1 MEESSKEYH
10 RNTNILIAVIL
21 AAGTLLIAILF
32 SRWRK
37 LSALKRAKKHTPE
50 EKINLRKIS
59 GLSEVEADERKIEG
73 QDNTLY
79 FKPRRTRSE
88 IWREN
93 VLSIFNLSLVGLA
106 AIQLLFG
113 RPLDALISIGVL
125 CLNIG
130 VNVFQESFARMRIK
144 DLLQKTHPRVT
155 VIRDGKTRSIDANDI
170 VVDDMV
176 AFGPGDELLADGM
189 LVHQDNLVIDE
200 SMLGVGER
208 RAIKEDGELVFAG
221 SFCVSGRAV
230 YQVQKVGRDRFIT
243 TLIEDSPDT
252 QERLTPI
259 EKIINGALRILLVVV
274 AIFTILLINTYL
286 NLDLPIPEE
295 VYNEVAGII
304 FGLAP
309 AGLYFMI
316 IVTYAASTA
325 DIAKIGALVNRAR
338 SVETM
343 AQVNTIC
350 FSREGVLTGMRV
362 EMEAISQDD
371 EEEIFTESRI
381 SQILGDYAR
390 STSLDNQLIRSMTNS
405 FDGNPREAVDEAPFL
420 STYGWNALTFNDPD
434 LEGVYV
440 LGAPAALE
448 PYLTQGRGYEDLTT
462 KGEPSQVRKLFS
474 RFGGLLRRSD
484 QNSAETSEQADGDGL
499 STAPSK
505 QDSQAFENPGEAPPD
520 DESSQKPGFFRRIL
534 TRITQSDDGQP
545 QEEEKQE
552 SQTGQ
557 QIELLFAYYP
567 DPSPIF
573 DESGRPQFPTPLI
586 PLCTLTF
593 DEQLRPGAVEAIKKF
608 VRNGIGIKIFT
619 DERPQQ
625 VANLLAKVG
634 LQDIASNMVS
644 GAELSAMEA
653 GDRLQSASDNATFL
667 QLSPQQM
674 GEVVK
679 DLRSSGEYVAVIGDS
694 VNDVPAM
701 RAANLALAHQR
712 SSQAAQSVA
721 DILLLENSPRV
732 LEKVLDKGQR
742 IVNGLLDIL
751 KLYLTQVFYLTLL
764 ITAIQLIGFGFPFRG
779 IQLTV
784 ISVVSIT
791 IPSLGLTLWAQSGVL
806 YGKSLRKSLTHF
818 VLPAAVT
825 IGIAAT
831 FVFFYFKSTTGDEEY
846 FHLTVTYALV
856 FMGLMVVI
864 FLRPPNRI
872 LAGGAPVSDDR
883 RLSMM
888 VLVLFVLFFVTV
900 AITVAVPFLQETL
913 MLDWLDPIQDYLI
926 IAVVVV
932 LWAIS
937 LLVIWRV
944 WRLEGIRN
952 NRKHQETD
960 VRGNSGVASES
971 PENADQIPGMLNEGD
986 NGKSI

>member
-1 MEESSKEYH
+1 MAAFRTYFRNKFTRISSAS
-10 RNTNILIAVIL
+10 RSWIFIGLLVGVFL
-21 AAGTLLIAILF
+21 AGLKLV
-32 SRWRK
+32 RW
-37 LSALKRAKKHTPE
+37 LKIRSLQNAKKHTPE
-50 EKINLRKIS
+50 AKINLRKIN

-79 FKPRRTRSE
+79 FKPRRTRRE

-106 AIQLLFG
+106 GVQLLFG
-113 RPLDALISIGVL
+113 RPQDALLSIGVL
-125 CLNIG
+125 ALNIG
-130 VNVFQESFARMRIK
+130 LNVFQESFARMRIK

-189 LVHQDNLVIDE
+189 LVHQDNLVIEE
-200 SMLGVGER
+200 SMLGVGDR

-243 TLIEDSPDT
+243 TLIEDSPET
-252 QERLTPI
+252 KERLTPI
-259 EKIINGALRILLVVV
+259 EKVVNNVLRILLVVV
-274 AIFTILLINTYL
+274 AIFTVLLISTYL

-295 VYNEVAGII
+295 LYNEIAGII

-350 FSREGVLTGMRV
+350 FSREGILTGFRV
-362 EMEAISQDD
+362 DMEAITGDD
-371 EEEIFTESRI
+371 EEESFTESRI

-390 STSLDNQLIRSMTNS
+390 STNLDNQLIRSMANS
-405 FDGNPREAVDEAPFL
+405 FEGNLREAVDEAPFL
-420 STYGWNALTFNDPD
+420 SVYGWNALTFEDPD
-434 LEGVYV
+434 LEGVFV

-448 PYLTQGRGYEDLTT
+448 PYLTQGGGYEDLTT
-462 KGEPSQVRKLFS
+462 KDEPNQVRKVFS
-474 RFGGLLRRSD
+474 RFGGLFSRSD
-484 QNSAETSEQADGDGL
+484 QNPDENNDSENGAEIPTE
-499 STAPSK
+499 PSK
-505 QDSQAFENPGEAPPD
+505 QDAPAHEDPVDAPPT
-520 DESSQKPGFFRRIL
+520 DEASQKRGFFRRML
-534 TRITQSDDGQP
+534 TRFTKSDDVQSLD
-545 QEEEKQE
+545 EEKQE
-552 SQTGQ
+552 AQAGRT
-557 QIELLFAYYP
+557 IELLFTYYP

-573 DESGRPQFPTPLI
+573 DESGKPQFPTPLI

-593 DEQLRPGAVEAIKKF
+593 DEQLRPDAVEGVKKF
-608 VRNGIGIKIFT
+608 VRSGIGIKIFT

-625 VANLLAKVG
+625 VANLLARVG
-634 LQDIASNMVS
+634 LQDMASNMVS
-644 GAELSAMEA
+644 GDELSSMGKE
-653 GDRLQSASDNATFL
+653 DRTQAALDNATFL
-667 QLSPQQM
+667 QLTPQQM

-679 DLRSSGEYVAVIGDS
+679 DLRSSGEYVAVIGNS

-701 RAANLALAHQR
+701 RAANLSLAHQR
-712 SSQAAQSVA
+712 GSQAAQSVA
-721 DILLLENSPRV
+721 DILLLENSPGV
-732 LEKVLDKGQR
+732 IEKVLDKGQR

-764 ITAIQLIGFGFPFRG
+764 IIAIQLVGFGFPFRG

-784 ISVVSIT
+784 ISVVTIT

-818 VLPAAVT
+818 VLPTSLT
-825 IGIAAT
+825 ISIAAT
-831 FVFFYFKSTTGDEEY
+831 FIFFYFKNTTGDNEY
-846 FHLTVTYALV
+846 THLTITYALV
-856 FMGLMVVI
+856 FIGLIVVL
-864 FLRPPNRI
+864 FLRPPTRI
-872 LAGGAPVSDDR
+872 LSGGAPVSDDR
-883 RLSMM
+883 RISMM

-913 MLDWLDPIQDYLI
+913 LLDWLNSGNDYLV
-926 IAVVVV
+926 IALVVIV
-932 LWAIS
+932 WAIS
-937 LLVIWRV
+937 LLVIWRI
-944 WRLEGIRN
+944 WRLDTTE
-952 NRKHQETD
+952 
-960 VRGNSGVASES
+960 NSENENELISASQ
-971 PENADQIPGMLNEGD
+971 D
-986 NGKSI
+986 K